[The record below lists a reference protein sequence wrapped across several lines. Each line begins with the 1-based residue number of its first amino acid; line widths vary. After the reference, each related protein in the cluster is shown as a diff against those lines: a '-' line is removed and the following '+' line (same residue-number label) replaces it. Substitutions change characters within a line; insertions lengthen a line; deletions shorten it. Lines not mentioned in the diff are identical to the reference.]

1 MKNTL
6 LYIFIF
12 ISYALSSSV
21 DVRIINTIQE
31 SGYNVLIDGE
41 LVLEEL
47 KSSELKPK
55 PISVPNESII
65 SILNDTELVYE
76 GKLSF
81 KGKAVYDIYIGKSV
95 DASHGYEISLSSV
108 NVLPN
113 VNLTAEKPK
122 LVSGDLEFNVIET
135 STILSG
141 LRKHENLD
149 EDRIQNEIGQI
160 VSNDYG
166 IYNSTQV
173 RIINTIPE
181 FRYNVMIDGE
191 IVLEELKSSESKS
204 KPIAVPNE
212 SIISIFNN
220 TELVYEGQLSFKG
233 KAVYDIYIGKSDDAN
248 HSYQISL
255 TSINVLPNVNL
266 SDDKPKSVSSALDF
280 NVIEAS
286 SVISRSG
293 KYVPNDETRGMLEV
307 NQVANV
313 QIIHN
318 SPYPVV
324 DIYVDESE
332 ALGDIPYR
340 ATTALIELPISTVVG
355 IAPANDTIIASFP
368 FTLGTDANYVV
379 TASGIIGNSQTPFN
393 LFASSLEVAAIDSNH
408 FALKVFHGAT
418 DAPAVDIYANGSM
431 LVENLSYSEYAG
443 YVQVPVGDY
452 TIDVTASGSSVSVAS
467 FAAPLTN
474 LGGGTGIV
482 FASGFLSPA
491 ANDSTFSLI
500 LTTPSGYS
508 VELPSTPTAL
518 LTVAESSKIQ
528 PKVFAL
534 NQNYPNP
541 FNPTTSISFDVF
553 ELSNISLNI
562 YDLNGR
568 LVKNLMSGNLSQGT
582 YSIDWNGK
590 NVNGASV
597 AGGVYLYSITSNN
610 STVVKKMSLIK

>member
-6 LYIFIF
+6 LYILIF

-47 KSSELKPK
+47 KSSESKPK
-55 PISVPNESII
+55 SISVRNESII
-65 SILNDTELVYE
+65 SILNNTELVYE

-81 KGKAVYDIYIGKSV
+81 KSKAVYDIYISKSV
-95 DASHGYEISLSSV
+95 DVNHGYEISLSSV
-108 NVLPN
+108 ALLPN
-113 VNLTAEKPK
+113 VNLA
-122 LVSGDLEFNVIET
+122 
-135 STILSG
+135 
-141 LRKHENLD
+141 
-149 EDRIQNEIGQI
+149 
-160 VSNDYG
+160 
-166 IYNSTQV
+166 
-173 RIINTIPE
+173 
-181 FRYNVMIDGE
+181 
-191 IVLEELKSSESKS
+191 
-204 KPIAVPNE
+204 
-212 SIISIFNN
+212 
-220 TELVYEGQLSFKG
+220 
-233 KAVYDIYIGKSDDAN
+233 AN
-248 HSYQISL
+248 
-255 TSINVLPNVNL
+255 
-266 SDDKPKSVSSALDF
+266 KPKSVSSELDF
-280 NVIEAS
+280 NVIES
-286 SVISRSG
+286 SPVTSRSG
-293 KYVPNDETRGMLEV
+293 KYVPNDETRGILEV

-340 ATTALIELPISTVVG
+340 ATTALIELPTTTVVG
-355 IAPANDTIIASFP
+355 IAPANDTVIARFP
-368 FTLGTDANYVV
+368 FTLETDANYVV

-393 LFASSLEVAAIDSNH
+393 LFASSLEVVAVDSNH

-431 LVENLSYSEYAG
+431 LVENLGYSEYAG

-452 TIDVTASGSSVSVAS
+452 TIDVTASGSNVSVAS

-482 FASGFLSPA
+482 FASGFLSPS

-518 LTVAESSKIQ
+518 LTVAENSRIQ

-541 FNPTTSISFDVF
+541 FNPTTMITYGLPKDGMVQVS
-553 ELSNISLNI
+553 I
-562 YDLNGR
+562 YDVMGR
-568 LVKNLMSGNLSQGT
+568 EVRNLVSGFKDAGYHSVTWDARNMSGE
-582 YSIDWNGK
+582 
-590 NVNGASV
+590 SV
-597 AGGVYLYSITSNN
+597 AAGMYIYTIQVGEFR
-610 STVVKKMSLIK
+610 STKKMVLLK

>member
-6 LYIFIF
+6 LYILIF

-47 KSSELKPK
+47 KSSESKPK
-55 PISVPNESII
+55 PISVRNESII
-65 SILNDTELVYE
+65 SILNNTELVYE

-81 KGKAVYDIYIGKSV
+81 KSKAVYDIYISKSV
-95 DASHGYEISLSSV
+95 DVDHGYEISLSSV
-108 NVLPN
+108 ALLPN
-113 VNLTAEKPK
+113 VNLA
-122 LVSGDLEFNVIET
+122 
-135 STILSG
+135 
-141 LRKHENLD
+141 
-149 EDRIQNEIGQI
+149 
-160 VSNDYG
+160 
-166 IYNSTQV
+166 
-173 RIINTIPE
+173 
-181 FRYNVMIDGE
+181 
-191 IVLEELKSSESKS
+191 
-204 KPIAVPNE
+204 A
-212 SIISIFNN
+212 
-220 TELVYEGQLSFKG
+220 
-233 KAVYDIYIGKSDDAN
+233 
-248 HSYQISL
+248 
-255 TSINVLPNVNL
+255 
-266 SDDKPKSVSSALDF
+266 DKPKSVSSELDF
-280 NVIEAS
+280 NVIETS
-286 SVISRSG
+286 PVTSRSG
-293 KYVPNDETRGMLEV
+293 KYVPNDETRGILEV

-340 ATTALIELPISTVVG
+340 ATTALIELPTTTVVG
-355 IAPANDTIIASFP
+355 IAPANDTVIARFP
-368 FTLGTDANYVV
+368 FTLETDANYVV

-393 LFASSLEVAAIDSNH
+393 LFASSLEVVAVDSNH

-431 LVENLSYSEYAG
+431 LVENLGYSEYAG

-452 TIDVTASGSSVSVAS
+452 TIDVTASGSNVSVAS

-482 FASGFLSPA
+482 FASGFLSPS

-518 LTVAESSKIQ
+518 LTVAENSRIQ

-568 LVKNLMSGNLSQGT
+568 LIKNLMSGNLSQGT

-590 NVNGASV
+590 NANGASV

>member
-1 MKNTL
+1 MKNIL

-12 ISYALSSSV
+12 ISYALSNSV
-21 DVRIINTIQE
+21 GVRIINTIPE

-41 LVLEEL
+41 LVLENL
-47 KSSELKPK
+47 KSSESKPK
-55 PISVPNESII
+55 PFSVPNESII
-65 SILNDTELVYE
+65 SILNNTELVYE

-81 KGKAVYDIYIGKSV
+81 KGKADYTIYIGKSN
-95 DASHGYEISLSSV
+95 DANNGYEISLS
-108 NVLPN
+108 
-113 VNLTAEKPK
+113 A
-122 LVSGDLEFNVIET
+122 
-135 STILSG
+135 
-141 LRKHENLD
+141 
-149 EDRIQNEIGQI
+149 
-160 VSNDYG
+160 
-166 IYNSTQV
+166 
-173 RIINTIPE
+173 
-181 FRYNVMIDGE
+181 
-191 IVLEELKSSESKS
+191 
-204 KPIAVPNE
+204 
-212 SIISIFNN
+212 
-220 TELVYEGQLSFKG
+220 
-233 KAVYDIYIGKSDDAN
+233 
-248 HSYQISL
+248 
-255 TSINVLPNVNL
+255 INVLPNVNL
-266 SDDKPKSVSSALDF
+266 SDDKPKSVLSELEF
-280 NVIEAS
+280 NVIEPS
-286 SVISRSG
+286 PVRSRLG
-293 KYVPNDETRGMLEV
+293 KYVLNDEIRGMREV
-307 NQVANV
+307 NQIANV

-324 DIYVDESE
+324 DIYVDETE

-340 ATTALIELPISTVVG
+340 ATTALIELPTTTVVG
-355 IAPANDTIIASFP
+355 IAPANDTVIARFP
-368 FTLGTDANYVV
+368 FTLETDANYVV

-393 LFASSLEVAAIDSNH
+393 LFASSLEVAAVDSNH

-452 TIDVTASGSSVSVAS
+452 TIDVTASGSNVSVAS

-482 FASGFLSPA
+482 FASGFLSPS

-500 LTTPSGYS
+500 LTTPSGYD

-518 LTVAESSKIQ
+518 LTVVENSRIQ

-590 NVNGASV
+590 NANGASV

>member
-12 ISYALSSSV
+12 ISYALSNSV
-21 DVRIINTIQE
+21 DVRIINTIKE

-41 LVLEEL
+41 LVLAEL

-65 SILNDTELVYE
+65 SILNDTELVFEGKLSFKEKAVYDIYIGKSVDANHGYEISLSSVNVLPVINLSDDKPKSISGDLEFNVIEASTILSGSRKHEDLDEGRIQNEISRVAFNDYSAYNSTEVRIINTIPEFGYNILIDGEIVLEELKSSDSKSKPIFVPNESIISIFNDIELVYE

-81 KGKAVYDIYIGKSV
+81 KGKAVYDV
-95 DASHGYEISLSSV
+95 
-108 NVLPN
+108 
-113 VNLTAEKPK
+113 
-122 LVSGDLEFNVIET
+122 
-135 STILSG
+135 
-141 LRKHENLD
+141 
-149 EDRIQNEIGQI
+149 
-160 VSNDYG
+160 
-166 IYNSTQV
+166 
-173 RIINTIPE
+173 
-181 FRYNVMIDGE
+181 
-191 IVLEELKSSESKS
+191 
-204 KPIAVPNE
+204 
-212 SIISIFNN
+212 
-220 TELVYEGQLSFKG
+220 
-233 KAVYDIYIGKSDDAN
+233 YIGKSDDAN
-248 HSYQISL
+248 HGYEISL
-255 TSINVLPNVNL
+255 SAMNVLPNVNL
-266 SDDKPKSVSSALDF
+266 SDDKPKEVSSELDF

-286 SVISRSG
+286 PVASRSG

-340 ATTALIELPISTVVG
+340 ATTALIGLPISTVVG
-355 IAPANDTIIASFP
+355 IAPANDTVIASFP
-368 FTLGTDANYVV
+368 FTLETDANYVV

-393 LFASSLEVAAIDSNH
+393 LFASSLDVAAVDSNH

-482 FASGFLSPA
+482 FASGFLSPS

-518 LTVAESSKIQ
+518 LTVAENSRIQ

-582 YSIDWNGK
+582 YNIAWNGK
-590 NVNGASV
+590 NANGASV

-610 STVVKKMSLIK
+610 STIVKKMSLIK

>member
-12 ISYALSSSV
+12 ISYALSNSV
-21 DVRIINTIQE
+21 DVRIINTIKE

-41 LVLEEL
+41 LVLAEL

-65 SILNDTELVYE
+65 SILNDTELVFEGKLSFKEKAVYDIYIGKSVDANHGYEISLSFVNVLPVINLSDDKPKSISGDLEFNVIEASTILSGSRKHEDLDEGRIQNEVSRVASNDYSAYNSTEVRIINTIPEFGYNILIDGELVFEELKSSDSKSKPIFVPNESIISIFNDIELVYE

-81 KGKAVYDIYIGKSV
+81 KGKAVYDV
-95 DASHGYEISLSSV
+95 
-108 NVLPN
+108 
-113 VNLTAEKPK
+113 
-122 LVSGDLEFNVIET
+122 
-135 STILSG
+135 
-141 LRKHENLD
+141 
-149 EDRIQNEIGQI
+149 
-160 VSNDYG
+160 
-166 IYNSTQV
+166 
-173 RIINTIPE
+173 
-181 FRYNVMIDGE
+181 
-191 IVLEELKSSESKS
+191 
-204 KPIAVPNE
+204 
-212 SIISIFNN
+212 
-220 TELVYEGQLSFKG
+220 
-233 KAVYDIYIGKSDDAN
+233 YIGKSDDAN
-248 HSYQISL
+248 HGYEISL
-255 TSINVLPNVNL
+255 SAMNILPNVNL
-266 SDDKPKSVSSALDF
+266 SDDKPKEVSSELDF

-286 SVISRSG
+286 PVASRSG

-355 IAPANDTIIASFP
+355 IAPANDTVIASFP
-368 FTLGTDANYVV
+368 FTLETDANYVV

-393 LFASSLEVAAIDSNH
+393 LFASSLDVAAIDSNH

-482 FASGFLSPA
+482 FATGFLSPA

-518 LTVAESSKIQ
+518 STIADNSRIQ

-582 YSIDWNGK
+582 YNISWNGK
-590 NVNGASV
+590 NANGASV

-610 STVVKKMSLIK
+610 STIVKKMSLIK

>member
-1 MKNTL
+1 MKNIL

-12 ISYALSSSV
+12 ISYALSNSV
-21 DVRIINTIQE
+21 GVRIINTIPE

-47 KSSELKPK
+47 KSSVSKSK

-65 SILNDTELVYE
+65 SILNNTELVYE
-76 GKLSF
+76 GKMSF
-81 KGKAVYDIYIGKSV
+81 KKKVFYDIYIVKSG
-95 DASHGYEISLSSV
+95 DADHGYDISLTAV
-108 NVLPN
+108 NVLP
-113 VNLTAEKPK
+113 
-122 LVSGDLEFNVIET
+122 S
-135 STILSG
+135 
-141 LRKHENLD
+141 
-149 EDRIQNEIGQI
+149 
-160 VSNDYG
+160 
-166 IYNSTQV
+166 
-173 RIINTIPE
+173 
-181 FRYNVMIDGE
+181 
-191 IVLEELKSSESKS
+191 
-204 KPIAVPNE
+204 
-212 SIISIFNN
+212 
-220 TELVYEGQLSFKG
+220 
-233 KAVYDIYIGKSDDAN
+233 
-248 HSYQISL
+248 
-255 TSINVLPNVNL
+255 VNL
-266 SDDKPKSVSSALDF
+266 SDDKPKSVSSELDF
-280 NVIEAS
+280 NLIEAIP
-286 SVISRSG
+286 VRSRSG
-293 KYVPNDETRGMLEV
+293 KYVPNGEMRGMLEV
-307 NQVANV
+307 SQVANV

-332 ALGDIPYR
+332 ALSDIPYR
-340 ATTALIELPISTVVG
+340 ATTALIEIPINTVVG
-355 IAPANDTIIASFP
+355 IAPANDTVIARFP
-368 FTLGTDANYVV
+368 FTLETDANYVV

-393 LFASSLEVAAIDSNH
+393 LFASSLDVAAVDSNH
-408 FALKVFHGAT
+408 FALKVFHGTT

-452 TIDVTASGSSVSVAS
+452 TIDVTASGSNVSVAS

-518 LTVAESSKIQ
+518 STIADNSRIQ

-541 FNPTTSISFDVF
+541 FNPTTSISFYVF

-582 YSIDWNGK
+582 YSIDRNGK
-590 NVNGASV
+590 NANGASV

-610 STVVKKMSLIK
+610 STIVKKMSLIK

>member
-1 MKNTL
+1 MKNAL

-12 ISYALSSSV
+12 ISYALSNSV
-21 DVRIINTIQE
+21 DVRIINTIKE

-41 LVLEEL
+41 LVLAEL

-65 SILNDTELVYE
+65 SILNDTELVFEGKLSFKEKAVYDIYIGKSVDANHGYEISLSSVNVSPVINLSDDKPKSISGDLEFNVIEASTILSGSRKHEDLDEGRIQNEISRVAFNDYPAYNSTELRIINTIPEFGYNILIDGEIVFEELKSSDSKSKPIFVPNESIISIFNDIELVYE

-81 KGKAVYDIYIGKSV
+81 KGKAVYDVYIGKS
-95 DASHGYEISLSSV
+95 DDSNHGYEISLTAM
-108 NVLPN
+108 NVLP
-113 VNLTAEKPK
+113 
-122 LVSGDLEFNVIET
+122 D
-135 STILSG
+135 
-141 LRKHENLD
+141 
-149 EDRIQNEIGQI
+149 
-160 VSNDYG
+160 
-166 IYNSTQV
+166 
-173 RIINTIPE
+173 
-181 FRYNVMIDGE
+181 
-191 IVLEELKSSESKS
+191 
-204 KPIAVPNE
+204 
-212 SIISIFNN
+212 
-220 TELVYEGQLSFKG
+220 
-233 KAVYDIYIGKSDDAN
+233 
-248 HSYQISL
+248 
-255 TSINVLPNVNL
+255 VNL
-266 SDDKPKSVSSALDF
+266 SDDKPKEVSSELDF

-286 SVISRSG
+286 PVASRSG
-293 KYVPNDETRGMLEV
+293 KYVPNDEARGMLEV

-340 ATTALIELPISTVVG
+340 ATTALIGLPISTVVG
-355 IAPANDTIIASFP
+355 IAPANDTVIASFP
-368 FTLGTDANYVV
+368 FTLETDANYVV

-393 LFASSLEVAAIDSNH
+393 LFASSLDVAAVDSNH

-482 FASGFLSPA
+482 FASGFLSPS

-518 LTVAESSKIQ
+518 LTVAENSRIQ

-582 YSIDWNGK
+582 YNIAWNGK
-590 NVNGASV
+590 NANGASV

-610 STVVKKMSLIK
+610 STIVKKMSLIK

>member
-1 MKNTL
+1 MKNIL

-12 ISYALSSSV
+12 ISYALSNSV
-21 DVRIINTIQE
+21 GVRIINTIPE

-41 LVLEEL
+41 LVLENI
-47 KSSELKPK
+47 KSSETKPK
-55 PISVPNESII
+55 PFSVPNESII
-65 SILNDTELVYE
+65 SILNNTELVYE

-81 KGKAVYDIYIGKSV
+81 KGKADYIIYIGKSN
-95 DASHGYEISLSSV
+95 DANNGYEISLS
-108 NVLPN
+108 
-113 VNLTAEKPK
+113 A
-122 LVSGDLEFNVIET
+122 
-135 STILSG
+135 
-141 LRKHENLD
+141 
-149 EDRIQNEIGQI
+149 
-160 VSNDYG
+160 
-166 IYNSTQV
+166 
-173 RIINTIPE
+173 
-181 FRYNVMIDGE
+181 
-191 IVLEELKSSESKS
+191 
-204 KPIAVPNE
+204 
-212 SIISIFNN
+212 
-220 TELVYEGQLSFKG
+220 
-233 KAVYDIYIGKSDDAN
+233 
-248 HSYQISL
+248 
-255 TSINVLPNVNL
+255 INVLPNVNL
-266 SDDKPKSVSSALDF
+266 SDDKPKSVFSELEF

-286 SVISRSG
+286 PVRSRLG
-293 KYVPNDETRGMLEV
+293 KYVLNDEIRGMREV
-307 NQVANV
+307 NQIANV

-324 DIYVDESE
+324 DIYVDETE

-340 ATTALIELPISTVVG
+340 ATTALIELPTTTVVG
-355 IAPANDTIIASFP
+355 IAPANDTVIARFP
-368 FTLGTDANYVV
+368 FTLETDANYVV

-393 LFASSLEVAAIDSNH
+393 LFASSLEVAAVDSNH

-452 TIDVTASGSSVSVAS
+452 TIDVTASGSNVSVAS

-482 FASGFLSPA
+482 FASGFLSPS

-500 LTTPSGYS
+500 LTTPSGYD

-518 LTVAESSKIQ
+518 LTVVENSRIQ

-590 NVNGASV
+590 NANGASV

>member
-12 ISYALSSSV
+12 ISYALSNSV
-21 DVRIINTIQE
+21 DVRIVNTIKE

-41 LVLEEL
+41 LVLAEL

-65 SILNDTELVYE
+65 SILNDTELVFEGKLSFKEKAVYDIYIGKSVDANHGYEISLSSVNVLPVINLSDDKPKSISGDLEFNVIEASTILSGSKKHEDLDEGRIQNEISRVAFNDYSAYNSTEVRIINTIPEFGYNILIDGEIVFEELKSSDSKSKPIFVPNESIISIFNDIELVYE

-81 KGKAVYDIYIGKSV
+81 KGKAVYDV
-95 DASHGYEISLSSV
+95 
-108 NVLPN
+108 
-113 VNLTAEKPK
+113 
-122 LVSGDLEFNVIET
+122 
-135 STILSG
+135 
-141 LRKHENLD
+141 
-149 EDRIQNEIGQI
+149 
-160 VSNDYG
+160 
-166 IYNSTQV
+166 
-173 RIINTIPE
+173 
-181 FRYNVMIDGE
+181 
-191 IVLEELKSSESKS
+191 
-204 KPIAVPNE
+204 
-212 SIISIFNN
+212 
-220 TELVYEGQLSFKG
+220 
-233 KAVYDIYIGKSDDAN
+233 YIGKSDDAN
-248 HSYQISL
+248 HGYEISL
-255 TSINVLPNVNL
+255 SAINVLPSVNL
-266 SDDKPKSVSSALDF
+266 SDDKPKAVSSELDF

-286 SVISRSG
+286 PVISRSG

-368 FTLGTDANYVV
+368 FTLETDANYVV

-393 LFASSLEVAAIDSNH
+393 LFASSLDVAAVDSNH

-518 LTVAESSKIQ
+518 STIADNSRIQ

-582 YSIDWNGK
+582 YNIAWNGK
-590 NVNGASV
+590 NANGASV

-610 STVVKKMSLIK
+610 STIVKKMSLIK